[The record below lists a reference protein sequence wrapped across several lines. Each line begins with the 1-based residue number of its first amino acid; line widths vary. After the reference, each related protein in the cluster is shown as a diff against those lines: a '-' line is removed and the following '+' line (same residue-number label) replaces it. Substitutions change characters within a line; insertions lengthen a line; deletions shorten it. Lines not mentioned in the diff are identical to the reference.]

1 MASATSVKA
10 PLAVPA
16 SGATSVIQRAGVDLI
31 CAVLLA
37 ACGHLL
43 IKSGLNAA
51 PVIGHTPLAERILA
65 YLLMP
70 RVILGLAVY
79 GLGTL
84 LWIAVVSKRDIS
96 YLYPITALN
105 YVLITMGGTWLFG
118 EPVSWRR
125 WLGIAV
131 VMTGVAV
138 LQASGGGK
146 KQ

>member
-51 PVIGHTPLAERILA
+51 PVIGHTPLVERILA